1 MILCMQFY
9 ISKTSLI
16 IAAFCFPILAEPLNP
31 PNITSTSQL
40 LPKSKKYTPL
50 LAMDGKLKTS
60 WVEGAAGEG
69 IGESLQI
76 KYKSPISF
84 RSLSIYNGFG
94 DPKLWAANN
103 RIKKLK
109 ISTEDGNEEI
119 VTLKDSLSL
128 QMIEFKSEL
137 RAKEISLTI
146 QEVYKG
152 TNTEN
157 TAIAEVLFNSEQAG
171 SALIPPKNTWA
182 IGKWKT
188 KSNIARIQLHND
200 GTCEMGYET
209 AKMLCTWTEKGDKV
223 IVSLE
228 ATLPLT
234 NTDILEIKRRGNPS
248 DPILE
253 INGKHE
259 FISNRD
265 GV

>member
-1 MILCMQFY
+1 MN
-9 ISKTSLI
+9 SSNTKTYLL
-16 IAAFCFPILAEPLNP
+16 IAAVCLPIFAESLNP
-31 PNITSTSQL
+31 PSITSTSQL
-40 LPKSKKYTPL
+40 QPKSKRFTPIF
-50 LAMDGKLKTS
+50 AMDGKLKTS
-60 WVEGAAGEG
+60 WVEGAEGEG

-109 ISTEDGNEEI
+109 ISTEEGNEEI
-119 VTLKDSLSL
+119 VTLKDNLSL
-128 QMIEFKSEL
+128 QKIEFKSEL

-152 TNTEN
+152 TSSEN
-157 TAIAEVLFNSEQAG
+157 TAIAEVVFNSDQAG

-248 DPILE
+248 DPTLE

>member
-1 MILCMQFY
+1 MQFS
-9 ISKTSLI
+9 ISKTSLL
-16 IAAFCFPILAEPLNP
+16 IAAICLPIFAGPLNP
-31 PNITSTSQL
+31 PSITSSSQL
-40 LPKSKKYTPL
+40 LPKSKKYTPIFV
-50 LAMDGKLKTS
+50 MDGKLKTS
-60 WVEGAAGEG
+60 WVEGAEGEG

-76 KYKSPISF
+76 KYKTPINF

-109 ISTEDGNEEI
+109 ISTEEGNEEI

-152 TNTEN
+152 TNSEN
-157 TAIAEVLFNSEQAG
+157 TAIAELVFNSEQAG

-209 AKMLCTWTEKGDKV
+209 AKMLCTWTEKGEKV

-234 NTDILEIKRRGNPS
+234 NTDILEIKRRGNLS
-248 DPILE
+248 DPTLE

>member
-1 MILCMQFY
+1 MNRSF
-9 ISKTSLI
+9 SKFTILI
-16 IAAFCFPILAEPLNP
+16 ISICLPLFSESLNP
-31 PNITSTSQL
+31 PTITSTSQL
-40 LPKSKKYTPL
+40 QPKTKKYIPVF
-50 LAMDGKLKTS
+50 AMDGKLKTS
-60 WVEGAAGEG
+60 WVEGVEGEG
-69 IGESLQI
+69 VGETLQI
-76 KYKSPISF
+76 KYKSPINF

-109 ISTEDGNEEI
+109 ITTETGNEEV
-119 VTLKDSLSL
+119 VTLKDSLSR
-128 QMIEFKSEL
+128 QVIEFKNEI

-157 TAIAEVLFNSEQAG
+157 TAIAELMFDSEQAG
-171 SALIPPKNTWA
+171 SALVPPKNTWA

-234 NTDILEIKRRGNPS
+234 NTDILEIKRRGNAT
-248 DPILE
+248 DPTIE

-259 FISNRD
+259 FVLNRD
-265 GV
+265 EV

>member
-1 MILCMQFY
+1 MNLR
-9 ISKTSLI
+9 ISKFTILIVSICLPLFSESLNL
-16 IAAFCFPILAEPLNP
+16 PV
-31 PNITSTSQL
+31 ITSTSQL
-40 LPKSKKYTPL
+40 QPKSKKFIPVF
-50 LAMDGKLKTS
+50 AMDGKLKTS
-60 WVEGAAGEG
+60 WVEGAEGEG
-69 IGESLQI
+69 VGESLQI
-76 KYKSPISF
+76 KYKTPINF

-109 ISTEDGNEEI
+109 ITTDSGSEEV
-119 VTLKDSLSL
+119 VTLKDSLSK
-128 QMIEFKSEL
+128 QVVEL
-137 RAKEISLTI
+137 KNEVRAKEISLTI

-157 TAIAEVLFNSEQAG
+157 TAIAEVMFDSDQAG

-223 IVSLE
+223 FVSLE

-234 NTDILEIKRRGNPS
+234 NTDILEIKRRVNAT
-248 DPILE
+248 DPTIE

-259 FISNRD
+259 FILNRD
-265 GV
+265 EV

>member
-1 MILCMQFY
+1 MNLRNFKSTLLILSICLPLF
-9 ISKTSLI
+9 SES
-16 IAAFCFPILAEPLNP
+16 LNP
-31 PNITSTSQL
+31 PVITSTSQL
-40 LPKSKKYTPL
+40 QPKTKKYIPVF
-50 LAMDGKLKTS
+50 AMDGKLKTS
-60 WVEGAAGEG
+60 WVEGAEGEG
-69 IGESLQI
+69 LGESLQF
-76 KYKSPISF
+76 KYKTPINF

-109 ISTEDGNEEI
+109 VTTESGIEEV
-119 VTLKDSLSL
+119 VTLKDSLSR
-128 QMIEFKSEL
+128 QVVEFKNEI

-157 TAIAEVLFNSEQAG
+157 TAIAEVMFDSEQAG
-171 SALIPPKNTWA
+171 SALVPPKNTWA

-234 NTDILEIKRRGNPS
+234 NTDILEIKRRGNAT
-248 DPILE
+248 DPVIE

-259 FISNRD
+259 FVLNRD
-265 GV
+265 EV

>member
-1 MILCMQFY
+1 MR
-9 ISKTSLI
+9 SPSPKTYLLI
-16 IAAFCFPILAEPLNP
+16 IAICLPIFAEPLNP
-31 PNITSTSQL
+31 PSLTSSSQL
-40 LPKSKKYTPL
+40 LPKTKKYTPIF
-50 LAMDGKLKTS
+50 AMDGKLKTS
-60 WVEGAAGEG
+60 WVEGANGEG
-69 IGESLQI
+69 IGETLQI
-76 KYKSPISF
+76 KYKSPINF

-157 TAIAEVLFNSEQAG
+157 TAIAELTFNSEQAG
-171 SALIPPKNTWA
+171 SALVPPKNTWA

-248 DPILE
+248 DPTLE

>member
-1 MILCMQFY
+1 MNLRIFKSTL
-9 ISKTSLI
+9 LI
-16 IAAFCFPILAEPLNP
+16 VSICLPLFSESLNP
-31 PNITSTSQL
+31 PIITSSSQL
-40 LPKSKKYTPL
+40 QPKSKKYIPVF
-50 LAMDGKLKTS
+50 AMDGKLKTS
-60 WVEGAAGEG
+60 WVEGAEGEG
-69 IGESLQI
+69 IGESLLI
-76 KYKSPISF
+76 KYKNPIHF

-109 ISTEDGNEEI
+109 VTTETGNEEI
-119 VTLKDSLSL
+119 ITLKDSLSR
-128 QMIEFKSEL
+128 QVISFKNEMK
-137 RAKEISLTI
+137 AKEISLTI
-146 QEVYKG
+146 QEIYKG

-157 TAIAEVLFNSEQAG
+157 TAIAEVMFDSEQAG
-171 SALIPPKNTWA
+171 SALVPPKNTWA

-234 NTDILEIKRRGNPS
+234 NTDILEIKRRGNATAPT
-248 DPILE
+248 IE

-259 FISNRD
+259 FVSNQD
-265 GV
+265 EV

>member
-1 MILCMQFY
+1 MNRSF
-9 ISKTSLI
+9 SKFTILI
-16 IAAFCFPILAEPLNP
+16 ISICLPLFSESLNP
-31 PNITSTSQL
+31 PTITSTSQL
-40 LPKSKKYTPL
+40 QPKTKKYIPVF
-50 LAMDGKLKTS
+50 AMDGKLKTS
-60 WVEGAAGEG
+60 WVEGVEGEG
-69 IGESLQI
+69 VGETLQI
-76 KYKSPISF
+76 KYKSPINF

-109 ISTEDGNEEI
+109 ITTETGNEEV
-119 VTLKDSLSL
+119 VTLKDSLSR
-128 QMIEFKSEL
+128 QVIEFKNEI

-146 QEVYKG
+146 QDVYKG

-157 TAIAEVLFNSEQAG
+157 TAIAELMFDSEQAG
-171 SALIPPKNTWA
+171 SALVPPKNTWA

-234 NTDILEIKRRGNPS
+234 NTDILEIKRRGNAT
-248 DPILE
+248 DPTIE

-259 FISNRD
+259 FVLNRD
-265 GV
+265 EV

>member
-1 MILCMQFY
+1 MNRR
-9 ISKTSLI
+9 ISKFTVLVACICLPLFSQS
-16 IAAFCFPILAEPLNP
+16 LNP
-31 PNITSTSQL
+31 PTITSTSQL
-40 LPKSKKYTPL
+40 QPKSKKYTPVF
-50 LAMDGKLKTS
+50 AMDGKLKTS
-60 WVEGAAGEG
+60 WVEGVDGEG
-69 IGESLQI
+69 VGETLQI
-76 KYKSPISF
+76 KYKSPINF

-109 ISTEDGNEEI
+109 ITTETGNEEI
-119 VTLKDSLSL
+119 VTLKDSLSR
-128 QMIEFKSEL
+128 QVIEFKNEI
-137 RAKEISLTI
+137 RANEISLTI

-152 TNTEN
+152 TNSEN
-157 TAIAEVLFNSEQAG
+157 TAIAELMFDSEQAG
-171 SALIPPKNTWA
+171 SALVPPKNTWA

-234 NTDILEIKRRGNPS
+234 NTDILEIKRRGNAT
-248 DPILE
+248 DPTIE

-259 FISNRD
+259 FILNRD
-265 GV
+265 EV